1 MSFIVANAPYIP
13 ETSSAKVLV
22 LACIDPRY
30 TAILNWFL
38 KSYKKL
44 KNNYDLF
51 ILAGSSLGYNQAS
64 GTSFEYPV
72 GFPVT
77 YNVSHTK
84 SNWDTIFNDHIELA
98 KALHGITEIWVFDHM
113 DCGAYGYFLSAP
125 VETAGLH
132 AASINKCLESVS
144 AFALTLNPPQT
155 YNTKGFL
162 IEKNSNIRIIYRNT
176 ADSAT
181 EIQVGP
187 NDFNETI
194 NPYLLGLVVLGVF
207 FIFFMLK

>member
-1 MSFIVANAPYIP
+1 MSFIVANAPYVP

-38 KSYKKL
+38 TNYKKL
-44 KNNYDLF
+44 NNNYDLF
-51 ILAGSSLGYNQAS
+51 VLAGASLGYNQAS
-64 GTSFEYPV
+64 ETPFSYPV
-72 GFPVT
+72 GSPVT
-77 YNVSHTK
+77 YNLANTK
-84 SNWDTIFNDHIELA
+84 MHWDTVFNDHLVLA
-98 KALHGITEIWVFDHM
+98 RALHGVTEIWVFDHM
-113 DCGAYGYFLSAP
+113 GCGAYEFFLTAP

-132 AASINKCLESVS
+132 AASMNKFLESIS
-144 AFALTLNPPQT
+144 AFALTLSPPQT

-162 IEKNSNIRIIYRNT
+162 LEKNSNIRLIYKNT

-181 EIQVGP
+181 EIQVTP
-187 NDFNETI
+187 NDFGETI
-194 NPYLLGLVVLGVF
+194 NPYLLGVVVIGVF